1 MRGRVCAQ
9 SYSHTYTLV
18 YGRPCGLAVVRSGF
32 RDTILNKR
40 LRSYGLT
47 AQ

>member
-40 LRSYGLT
+40 LRSCDLK